1 MNELKP
7 CPFCGGEAK
16 IMTHES
22 YVPESWRSLVGVY
35 GVVCTSCRAG
45 GYQFWDT
52 EEQAIAAWNR
62 RADDAGY
69 AACAA
74 EIADRCMPVAKEEG
88 DI

>member
-1 MNELKP
+1 MDELKP

-52 EEQAIAAWNR
+52 EE
-62 RADDAGY
+62 
-69 AACAA
+69 
-74 EIADRCMPVAKEEG
+74 
-88 DI
+88 